1 MHSDPESPECS
12 WMTVALAIINLSEVA
27 AIFGIRLRLPDVTW
41 YSRSRRFGIVIES
54 LSQTDERERE
64 QK

>member
-27 AIFGIRLRLPDVTW
+27 AIFGIRLRLPDVT
-41 YSRSRRFGIVIES
+41 
-54 LSQTDERERE
+54 
-64 QK
+64 